1 LLEDTQQV
9 GDSAGIEKQSAA
21 TKKGG
26 GVSAA
31 QRTAGL
37 VATVVYFVYP
47 GFSASIFQAFNCITV
62 DGTKYLRVDLAVSC
76 DSEEHAQQI
85 GWAEWGV
92 GFCCIGAP
100 ALYAFLLYRDTR
112 FGSGESYLSFM
123 KQDYQPRYWYW
134 EPIDMLKKLLL
145 TGVAAFWF
153 PGTLMQI
160 IMSMFVVFV
169 AFTALCLFRPFCG
182 QDQEEEEDNAKTAV
196 QKAVDK
202 LTSESILNTF
212 AMFQAASTF
221 FTLFGALLVKINASY
236 ESTGLYEEG
245 YNYQTL
251 EYGLVGVAVAILV
264 VGLWLIL
271 VDLHIIPWKKFCTKT
286 QEEWVGSDFLGCLV
300 GKYCRSRTHNE
311 SAKLTALLRQM
322 QYALDDMELARGSE
336 KRKTA
341 ADKALDFNREIESII
356 IKHKQAASATPG
368 VTHNPILQHQHPRA
382 VNITL

>member
-1 LLEDTQQV
+1 
-9 GDSAGIEKQSAA
+9 
-21 TKKGG
+21 
-26 GVSAA
+26 
-31 QRTAGL
+31 
-37 VATVVYFVYP
+37 VYP
-47 GFSASIFQAFNCITV
+47 GFSASIFQAFNCITI

-76 DSEEHAQQI
+76 NSEEHAQQI
-85 GWAEWGV
+85 GWAYWGV

-100 ALYAFLLYRDTR
+100 AFYAFLLDRDTH
-112 FGSGESYLSFM
+112 FGCGESYLSFL

-182 QDQEEEEDNAKTAV
+182 QDQEEEEDNPKTAV

-236 ESTGLYEEG
+236 ESIGLYEEG

-251 EYGLVGVAVAILV
+251 EYGLIGVAVAILA
-264 VGLWLIL
+264 VGSWLIL

-286 QEEWVGSDFLGCLV
+286 QEDWVGSQLLGVLV
-300 GKYCRSRTHNE
+300 DKFCHSRTRKIQGNE
-311 SAKLTALLRQM
+311 SAKLTALLRQL
-322 QYALDDMELARGSE
+322 QYALDDMALAHDSE

-341 ADKALDFNREIESII
+341 AGAALDFNREIESIV
-356 IKHKQAASATPG
+356 KHKQAASATPG
-368 VTHNPILQHQHPRA
+368 MTENPMRHPRVA
-382 VNITL
+382 KDVRPDTANI